1 MEQEKKI
8 NAEVELERAKL
19 SNYILKKENEILLGT
34 IGILSRDKEAL
45 ITELEAIK
53 NSKTFKIK
61 AKFDKIMRRK

>member
-1 MEQEKKI
+1 MKQEI
-8 NAEVELERAKL
+8 DIEVDLERAQL

>member
-19 SNYILKKENEILLGT
+19 SNYTLKKENEILLGT

>member
-45 ITELEAIK
+45 ITELESIK

>member
-1 MEQEKKI
+1 MKQEI
-8 NAEVELERAKL
+8 DIEVELERAQL

>member
-8 NAEVELERAKL
+8 NAEVELERAQL